1 MRDKSCLDVS
11 RVAGGGEIPDYHP
24 TSLKQAKQQIKDHCI
39 GMTSTASL
47 LGLRIRLDHLTDYEK
62 DKFDAFTEKVCDSTI
77 KKWNKAKK
85 K

>member
-1 MRDKSCLDVS
+1 MRDKSCLDISHVE
-11 RVAGGGEIPDYHP
+11 GIGIPDYHP
-24 TSLKQAKQQIKDHCI
+24 TSLKEAKQQIKNHAI

-47 LGLRIRLDHLTDYEK
+47 LGLRFRLDHLTVSERE
-62 DKFDAFTEKVCDSTI
+62 KFDAFTTKICDNTI